1 MTQRR
6 EDGSIGGMNYTSLS
20 DYFKSTYH
28 TKVYKL
34 SLSSG
39 CSCPNRD
46 GKIATGGCTFCSAGG
61 SGDFAA
67 PFTDIEDQLR
77 FAKEKVDGKF
87 SKSIPKEERRYFAY
101 FQSYTNTYGDPQ
113 RLKGLYERVLQEPDI
128 LGLSIGTRPDCISE
142 EMLGIL
148 AELNRKKPIWVELG
162 LQTIKEESA
171 KRIRRGYEL
180 PVFEETYRRLKEA
193 NLTVVVHLIL
203 GLPGESVGDMKD
215 SVSYLARMLSPGD
228 GVKLQLLHVLK
239 GTKLAE
245 EYEEEPF
252 HILTLEEYTRLVVD
266 ALRILPE
273 NLVIH
278 RITGDGP
285 KSLLIEPKWSG
296 DKKRV
301 LNTLNQAIKNAV
313 REESPTA

>member
-1 MTQRR
+1 
-6 EDGSIGGMNYTSLS
+6 
-20 DYFKSTYH
+20 
-28 TKVYKL
+28 
-34 SLSSG
+34 
-39 CSCPNRD
+39 
-46 GKIATGGCTFCSAGG
+46 
-61 SGDFAA
+61 
-67 PFTDIEDQLR
+67 
-77 FAKEKVDGKF
+77 
-87 SKSIPKEERRYFAY
+87 
-101 FQSYTNTYGDPQ
+101 
-113 RLKGLYERVLQEPDI
+113 
-128 LGLSIGTRPDCISE
+128 
-142 EMLGIL
+142 
-148 AELNRKKPIWVELG
+148 
-162 LQTIKEESA
+162 
-171 KRIRRGYEL
+171 
-180 PVFEETYRRLKEA
+180 
-193 NLTVVVHLIL
+193 
-203 GLPGESVGDMKD
+203 
-215 SVSYLARMLSPGD
+215 
-228 GVKLQLLHVLK
+228 VKLQLLHVLK

>member
-1 MTQRR
+1 
-6 EDGSIGGMNYTSLS
+6 
-20 DYFKSTYH
+20 
-28 TKVYKL
+28 
-34 SLSSG
+34 
-39 CSCPNRD
+39 
-46 GKIATGGCTFCSAGG
+46 
-61 SGDFAA
+61 
-67 PFTDIEDQLR
+67 
-77 FAKEKVDGKF
+77 
-87 SKSIPKEERRYFAY
+87 
-101 FQSYTNTYGDPQ
+101 
-113 RLKGLYERVLQEPDI
+113 
-128 LGLSIGTRPDCISE
+128 
-142 EMLGIL
+142 
-148 AELNRKKPIWVELG
+148 
-162 LQTIKEESA
+162 
-171 KRIRRGYEL
+171 
-180 PVFEETYRRLKEA
+180 
-193 NLTVVVHLIL
+193 VVVHLIL
-203 GLPGESVGDMKD
+203 GLPGESEGDMKD